1 MVRAVLLYASLLLVP
16 LLGSAQEIHKCV
28 SADGITYQGHPC
40 DGRDATAS
48 LPAGNTSPTI
58 RVSSV
63 QPTPECA
70 PRPRAP
76 PRLPWRQATIC
87 IGMTDDEVLNLPGW
101 GRPDKIVRTREQRL
115 WHENWTYDVRFAAR
129 RLLRFV
135 NGKLAGV
142 DSEPTVE
149 VSNSSLASLETSN

>member
-1 MVRAVLLYASLLLVP
+1 MVRAVLMYASLLLAP
-16 LLGSAQEIHKCV
+16 LVASAQEIHKCV
-28 SADGITYQGHPC
+28 SAEGTTYQGHPC
-40 DGRDATAS
+40 DGRDATVS
-48 LPAGNTSPTI
+48 MPADNTSPTI
-58 RVSSV
+58 RVSNG
-63 QPTPECA
+63 QATPECA
-70 PRPRAP
+70 PRSRTP

-115 WHENWTYDVRFAAR
+115 WSENWTYDVRFAAR

-142 DSEPTVE
+142 DTEPIVE
-149 VSNSSLASLETSN
+149 VPNGSLASLETSN

>member
-101 GRPDKIVRTREQRL
+101 GRPDKIVRTREQR
-115 WHENWTYDVRFAAR
+115 F
-129 RLLRFV
+129 LRFV

-142 DSEPTVE
+142 DTEPTVE